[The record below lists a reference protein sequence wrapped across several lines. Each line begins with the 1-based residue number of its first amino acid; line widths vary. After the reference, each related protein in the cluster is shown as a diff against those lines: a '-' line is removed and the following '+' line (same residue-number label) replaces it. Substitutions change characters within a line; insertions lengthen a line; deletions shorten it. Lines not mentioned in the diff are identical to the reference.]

1 MATIPALT
9 VPIKGELLTAANG
22 LKCCP
27 CTDNAIIQDT
37 PLDQVPAASTMAP
50 SLQTF
55 TVMGPQGMQEIQ
67 APCVIP
73 VCTDCRTRQLGVK
86 SKTGLF
92 TP

>member
-1 MATIPALT
+1 MATGPVVVTRSLS
-9 VPIKGELLTAANG
+9 GSG